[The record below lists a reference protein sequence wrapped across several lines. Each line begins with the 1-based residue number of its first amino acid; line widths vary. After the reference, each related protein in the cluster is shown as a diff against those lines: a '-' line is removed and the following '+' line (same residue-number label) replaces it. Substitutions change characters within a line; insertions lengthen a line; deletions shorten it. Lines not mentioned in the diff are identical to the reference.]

1 MVQAVFRMDYTIK
14 DPLFG
19 TPGKGRTVQTM
30 EFEGGRNQLS
40 LTLSAEES
48 SVLLRDYR
56 LTIEPAVDATYS
68 LYAKDLLDNAQALD
82 YLQKIAHFFQSPS
95 ILVTAS
101 LFAKRYSVL
110 TMASAFYAM
119 SRYDKGLH
127 CRIEN
132 LWVEAEYTKPWLPTI
147 RLIDRTV
154 SIPTKDREKWR
165 DEILREIFAN
175 NLAKVWQSL
184 GKISKIPK
192 AILWE
197 NTAIYVNWLYET
209 KLGEGASV
217 QEKARIQED
226 YHYIVNLAPG
236 SIFGERKNPL
246 TDYCGPKVTIKE
258 SEQPVRLRKTCCFYY
273 HTSDE
278 ANDYCISCP
287 KIKR

>member
-1 MVQAVFRMDYTIK
+1 M
-14 DPLFG
+14 
-19 TPGKGRTVQTM
+19 
-30 EFEGGRNQLS
+30 S

-68 LYAKDLLDNAQALD
+68 ICAQSLLDTEQALD
-82 YLQKIAHFFQSPS
+82 YLQKIAHFFHSPS
-95 ILVTAS
+95 TLVTAS

-119 SRYDKGLH
+119 SRYDKGLQ
-127 CRIEN
+127 CGIEN
-132 LWVEAEYTKPWLPTI
+132 TWVEAEYAKPWLPNI
-147 RLIDRTV
+147 RLIDSTV
-154 SIPTKDREKWR
+154 SKPIEDREKWR
-165 DEILREIFAN
+165 DEVLREIFAN

-184 GKISKIPK
+184 AKISKIPK
-192 AILWE
+192 SILWE

-209 KLGEGASV
+209 KIREGASE
-217 QEKARIQED
+217 QEKVRIQED
-226 YHYIVNLAPG
+226 YHYTVNLAPG
-236 SIFGERKNPL
+236 TLFGERKNPL
-246 TDYCGPKVTIKE
+246 TNYCGPKVTIKE

-287 KIKR
+287 KIKRQS